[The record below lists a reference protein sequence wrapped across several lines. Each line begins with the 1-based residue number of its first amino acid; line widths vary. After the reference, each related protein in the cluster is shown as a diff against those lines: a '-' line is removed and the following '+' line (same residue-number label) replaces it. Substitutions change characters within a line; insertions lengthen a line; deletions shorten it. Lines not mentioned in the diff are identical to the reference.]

1 MSRLG
6 ENTWGFR
13 EDGGGSD
20 CFVEKWGYLC
30 WQDCYGWIGIR
41 VSPFKFTIARF
52 VSVEKIQSYANLCML
67 LVPDCYLRITGENRH
82 YGTPTNP
89 QMPSC
94 IPGGSSSGSA
104 VAVAAGLVDFALGIF
119 SPLCF
124 ALQSHVDHYI
134 VQVQFWWIKWVVLLA
149 KVLFEFI
156 AFKVYSF
163 GVESVI
169 YFTELCVCVYDTRF
183 VLLTYL

>member
-1 MSRLG
+1 
-6 ENTWGFR
+6 
-13 EDGGGSD
+13 
-20 CFVEKWGYLC
+20 
-30 WQDCYGWIGIR
+30 
-41 VSPFKFTIARF
+41 
-52 VSVEKIQSYANLCML
+52 ML
-67 LVPDCYLRITGENRH
+67 LVPDCYLRITGENLH

-104 VAVAAGLVDFALGIF
+104 VAVAAGLVDFSLGIF
-119 SPLCF
+119 SPLMFCV
-124 ALQSHVDHYI
+124 AI
-134 VQVQFWWIKWVVLLA
+134 VLLA
-149 KVLFEFI
+149 KVVFEFI

-169 YFTELCVCVYDTRF
+169 YFTKLCVCDTRF